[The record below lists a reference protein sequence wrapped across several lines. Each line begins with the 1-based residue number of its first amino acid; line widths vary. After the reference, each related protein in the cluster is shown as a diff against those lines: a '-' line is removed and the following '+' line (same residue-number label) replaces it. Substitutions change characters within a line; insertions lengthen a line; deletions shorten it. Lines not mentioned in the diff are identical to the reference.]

1 MNGNFNDYLKFN
13 KMITPVIIQALFWLF
28 AALSVIVGLVL
39 FLAGALHNSFG
50 GAVGGL
56 FVILLGPVV
65 FRIYAELLLV
75 IFKIH
80 DAVQTIAQKKTE
92 STPSA

>member
-13 KMITPVIIQALFWLF
+13 KMITPVIIQVLFWVLV
-28 AALSVIVGLVL
+28 AA
-39 FLAGALHNSFG
+39 A
-50 GAVGGL
+50 
-56 FVILLGPVV
+56 ILLGLGALYAHQVV
-65 FRIYAELLLV
+65 AAIAFIILGPIFARVWAEMVIIY
-75 IFKIH
+75 FKIY